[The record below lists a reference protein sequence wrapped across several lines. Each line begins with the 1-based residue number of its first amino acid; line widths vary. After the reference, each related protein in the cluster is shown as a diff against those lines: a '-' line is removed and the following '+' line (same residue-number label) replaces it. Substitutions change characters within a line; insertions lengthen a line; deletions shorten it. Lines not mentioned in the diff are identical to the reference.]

1 MGFTSAQETDADH
14 LSVFRE
20 RIAAF
25 DWNTPPSEPRI
36 GADGIRILPK
46 GYAVEGGHTYRLM
59 VGRPTSIVVDVPL
72 GMRLIYQGF
81 AISSGPWGGHLYAT
95 YLDEGSGG
103 EFMLDHTTGQDR
115 AYYVQIPAGATEPP
129 NDVILRFRSLLAS
142 IRVQPLP

>member
-81 AISSGPWGGHLYAT
+81 AISSGPWGSNLYAT
-95 YLDEGSGG
+95 YLDEASGG
-103 EFMLDHTTGQDR
+103 TFALDPTTGEDR
-115 AYYVQIPAGATEPP
+115 AYYVPIPEGATEPP
-129 NDVILRFRSLLAS
+129 NDVILRFRSLLDS